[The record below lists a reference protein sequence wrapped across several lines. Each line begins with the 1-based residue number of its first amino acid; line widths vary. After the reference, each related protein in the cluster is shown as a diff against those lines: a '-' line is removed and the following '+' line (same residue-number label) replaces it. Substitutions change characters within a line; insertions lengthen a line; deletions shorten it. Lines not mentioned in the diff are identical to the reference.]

1 MEKMFTQSIVYLKR
15 KSSREETKFN
25 RFCGECIGNFLLFP
39 NTKDKICIEKIRYG
53 DRLILR
59 STFSGPFSKIYTW
72 YDKRFHKQRKKG
84 EKKSE
89 GKREMRDCSDSIF
102 IFSRN
107 VYGTHTWA
115 CADLI
120 YEQDVLAYAEN
131 CIRPMNREGLRPIL
145 KFCAAR
151 AHVNSLVPCFSFS
164 CSRFFRFFR
173 FFVFAVMA
181 RQPFE
186 TRSKAEMKSVT
197 RENRNDRNDNRWRR
211 SRPETGRRT
220 LNVAH

>member
-72 YDKRFHKQRKKG
+72 YDKRFHKQRRKR

-120 YEQDVLAYAEN
+120 YEQDVLAYAGKLHSADESRGTAADIKVLRGTRA
-131 CIRPMNREGLRPIL
+131 CELTRPVFLFFLLSLFSIFPI
-145 KFCAAR
+145 
-151 AHVNSLVPCFSFS
+151 
-164 CSRFFRFFR
+164 FRFRGDGTSAFR
-173 FFVFAVMA
+173 NSVESGDEKRYARKPERQK
-181 RQPFE
+181 RQPVE
-186 TRSKAEMKSVT
+186 TFAPG
-197 RENRNDRNDNRWRR
+197 NR
-211 SRPETGRRT
+211 
-220 LNVAH
+220 